1 MATRAALNFSGPSTV
16 QVVTERAE
24 RVIEWMHL
32 ILVSHMVTAPVDSW
46 VYTAFLSGQ
55 LGSTRVRS
63 GLPVDLRSYPTFSVT
78 SCRCLLGFSSPA
90 M

>member
-1 MATRAALNFSGPSTV
+1 MATRAALNFSGRSTV

-24 RVIEWMHL
+24 SNRMDASYIG
-32 ILVSHMVTAPVDSW
+32 ISYGNGSSVDSW

-55 LGSTRVRS
+55 LGSARVRS
-63 GLPVDLRSYPTFSVT
+63 GLPVDFRSYPTFSVT